1 MIKQLFYL
9 DAIERKKICIFQ
21 HFASSVSFFD
31 FLFQYSNLFFLN
43 YVVKNNN
50 LTTLSILKIIFSIA
64 YACHKLYNFYYN
76 YIYNIVS
83 EFKYS
88 DKKRNAF
95 KINKIKYAKNLFSS
109 KKFKAGVNNND
120 NRAK

>member
-1 MIKQLFYL
+1 MIKQLFLNL
-9 DAIERKKICIFQ
+9 DTIEKKNLDTS
-21 HFASSVSFFD
+21 HFSMSDFLFV

-76 YIYNIVS
+76 YIYNIFS
-83 EFKYS
+83 DFKYS

-95 KINKIKYAKNLFSS
+95 KINIIKYAKNLFSS
-109 KKFKAGVNNND
+109 KNFKAGVNNND

>member
-1 MIKQLFYL
+1 MENKIIITNENEKEYWIEYKKTLSPQIKEAF
-9 DAIERKKICIFQ
+9 
-21 HFASSVSFFD
+21 
-31 FLFQYSNLFFLN
+31 
-43 YVVKNNN
+43 VVKYNN
-50 LTTLSILKIIFSIA
+50 LATLSILKIIFSIA

-76 YIYNIVS
+76 YIYNIFS

-109 KKFKAGVNNND
+109 KKIKAGVNNND
-120 NRAK
+120 DRAK